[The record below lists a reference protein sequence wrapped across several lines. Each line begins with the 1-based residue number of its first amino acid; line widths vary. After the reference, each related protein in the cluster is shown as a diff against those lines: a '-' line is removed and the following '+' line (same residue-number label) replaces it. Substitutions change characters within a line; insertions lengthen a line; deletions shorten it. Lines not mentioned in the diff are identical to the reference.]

1 MQPQHK
7 NGLKLFYWHDGNSN
21 EKSHTN
27 HIKINFNWISL
38 ALHKLY
44 NLLEVCDD
52 DGDDG
57 NDGDDRNET
66 NAKWSTQ
73 RRDATVQCTMTNK
86 ENKQITLNL

>member
-52 DGDDG
+52 DGDD
-57 NDGDDRNET
+57 RNET
-66 NAKWSTQ
+66 NARWSTQ